1 MTTHT
6 TEVTR
11 EQLLERAR
19 EAEHEER
26 ALLDQLDSIPARV
39 AEAKEA
45 ARQRYSVMYMEKLA
59 GRSTDEPYYDW
70 SAAEAIA
77 ATEPELRANAKAA
90 GLRKLRLYAA
100 FHRDVER
107 ERREILEKLAE
118 PLADLEEQERRIK
131 NDLQAV
137 RQAQHSADAR
147 RKEAL
152 RQALSYERAATFH
165 EQQDRPI
172 RRMG

>member
-1 MTTHT
+1 MSDTQQ
-6 TEVTR
+6 VTR
-11 EQLLERAR
+11 SQLLEQAR
-19 EAEHEER
+19 EAEQEER

-45 ARQRYSVMYMEKLA
+45 ARQRYSVMYAEKLA
-59 GRSTDEPYYDW
+59 GHSTEEPYFDY
-70 SAAEAIA
+70 SGAEAIA
-77 ATEPELRANAKAA
+77 ATEPGLKAEAKAA
-90 GLRKLRLYAA
+90 GLRKLRLFAA

-107 ERREILEKLAE
+107 ERRDVLEKLAE

-137 RQAQHSADAR
+137 RQAQQGAENR
-147 RKEAL
+147 RVEAL

-165 EQQDRPI
+165 EQQQHPI
-172 RRMG
+172 KRMG

>member
-1 MTTHT
+1 MTTKT
-6 TEVTR
+6 TEITR
-11 EQLLERAR
+11 EKLLQQAR
-19 EAEHEER
+19 EAEAEER

-45 ARQRYSVMYMEKLA
+45 ARQRYSVMYMEKVA

-70 SAAEAIA
+70 SEAEAIA
-77 ATEPELRANAKAA
+77 GTEPELKANAKAA

-118 PLADLEEQERRIK
+118 PLADLEEQQRRIQ

-137 RQAQHSADAR
+137 RQAQQGAER
-147 RKEAL
+147 RRSEAW
-152 RQALSYERAATFH
+152 REALSYERAAAHH
-165 EQQDRPI
+165 EQQDHPI
-172 RRMG
+172 GRL